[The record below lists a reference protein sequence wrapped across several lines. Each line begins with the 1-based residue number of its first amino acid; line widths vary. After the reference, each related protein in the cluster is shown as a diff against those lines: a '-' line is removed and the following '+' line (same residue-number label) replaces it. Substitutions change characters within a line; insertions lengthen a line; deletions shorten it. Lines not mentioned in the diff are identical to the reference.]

1 MIGRKSSNYIIES
14 LDHSVC
20 LDVPSIIEC
29 SDIPN
34 NREEIPSPEVVA
46 NHPHLKDLTSHILP
60 IDLNTNIEILIG
72 RDVISAHH
80 VLDQRLGGDSVPY
93 AQKLPLGWVVIGESC
108 LGKVHRKETICV
120 NKTCVLPNGRATFL
134 HPCENAF
141 IVKEDTIFRKTSLD
155 ETPGSSIEDKLFLKH
170 MSTKVALDSEGH
182 WQAPLPF
189 RENRQVLPNNIIS
202 SEANRVFG
210 P

>member
-1 MIGRKSSNYIIES
+1 LS
-14 LDHSVC
+14 L
-20 LDVPSIIEC
+20 PC

-108 LGKVHRKETICV
+108 LGKVYD
-120 NKTCVLPNGRATFL
+120 VLRL
-134 HPCENAF
+134 HPCQS
-141 IVKEDTIFRKTSLD
+141 IFQCLCSD
-155 ETPGSSIEDKLFLKH
+155 
-170 MSTKVALDSEGH
+170 
-182 WQAPLPF
+182 Q
-189 RENRQVLPNNIIS
+189 
-202 SEANRVFG
+202 
-210 P
+210 